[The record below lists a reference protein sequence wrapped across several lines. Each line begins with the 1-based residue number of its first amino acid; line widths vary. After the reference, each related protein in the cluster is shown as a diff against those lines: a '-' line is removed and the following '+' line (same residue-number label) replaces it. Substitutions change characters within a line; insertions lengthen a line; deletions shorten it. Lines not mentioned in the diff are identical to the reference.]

1 MLPPRRCR
9 PSGQTVHDVRAT
21 RPRCAVPEELVPGE
35 RILFVDDEEQIRK
48 LLSTWL
54 ARHGY
59 DVSVANDG
67 WEALKAI
74 RAKAPELLIT
84 DVNMPNMNG
93 LELTRRMRADHRTAR
108 IPVIMLSARKQA
120 DDVLTGYAEGADEY
134 VPKPVEMAVLEAKI
148 EVLIKRFRTTKG
160 DAVAKRGGNVILF
173 VHGKGGVGCT
183 TLAVN
188 AAVAL
193 AATTIYRVT
202 LLDLNLEF
210 GNAPMLMN
218 LNSAHT
224 LADLAE
230 NAHEQLDETTFASYL
245 EQDRSGVRVLAGC
258 DLPERAEL
266 VSVPAVQQAVD
277 HLQKQSDYVVVD
289 APASFSQHVLSVL
302 DVADAAV
309 IVTAAHLP
317 SLKATKQ
324 ALEVLEKLSFPQER
338 TVLVVNRTSA
348 SGVEMDHVSRFF
360 NRKPDIVVPY
370 TEACDDAADRGRPLA
385 VLHPDSAA
393 SKMIRDLAA
402 RIAVAAPAGR

>member
-1 MLPPRRCR
+1 M
-9 PSGQTVHDVRAT
+9 A
-21 RPRCAVPEELVPGE
+21 GE
-35 RILFVDDEEQIRK
+35 RVLFVDDEEQIRK

-59 DVSVANDG
+59 EVTVANDG

-74 RAKAPELLIT
+74 RAKAPDLVIT

-134 VPKPVEMAVLEAKI
+134 IPKPVEMAVLAAKV
-148 EVLIKRFRTTKG
+148 EVLIRRFATTRG
-160 DAVAKRGGNVILF
+160 EAVAKRGGNVVLF

-218 LNSAHT
+218 LTSSRT

-230 NAHEQLDETTFASYL
+230 NAHEQLDEGTFLTYL

-258 DLPERAEL
+258 DVPERAEL
-266 VSVPAVQQAVD
+266 VTVPAAQQAID
-277 HLQKQSDYVVVD
+277 HLQKQSDYVVID
-289 APASFSQHVLSVL
+289 APASFSQLVLAAL

-324 ALEVLEKLSFPQER
+324 ALEVLDKLSYPVER

-348 SGVEMDHVSRFF
+348 AGVEMDHVARFF

-370 TEACDDAADRGRPLA
+370 TEACDDAADRGRPLTI
-385 VLHPDSAA
+385 LHPDSAA
-393 SKMIRDLAA
+393 SKVIRDLAA
-402 RIAVAAPAGR
+402 RIAVATPAGR

>member
-1 MLPPRRCR
+1 
-9 PSGQTVHDVRAT
+9 VA
-21 RPRCAVPEELVPGE
+21 GE

-54 ARHGY
+54 TRQGY
-59 DVSVANDG
+59 EVTLANDG
-67 WEALKAI
+67 WEALKAL
-74 RAKAPELLIT
+74 RANAPDLMIT

-93 LELTRRMRADHRTAR
+93 LELTRRLRADHRTAR

-134 VPKPVEMAVLEAKI
+134 VPKPVEMAVLGAKV
-148 EVLIKRFRTTKG
+148 EVLIRRFAKTKG
-160 DAVAKRGGNVILF
+160 EAVVKRGGNVVLF
-173 VHGKGGVGCT
+173 VRGKGGVGCT

-210 GNAPMLMN
+210 GNAPMLMD
-218 LNSAHT
+218 LRSGRT

-230 NAHEQLDETTFASYL
+230 NAHEQLDEATFGTYL

-258 DLPERAEL
+258 DVPERAEL
-266 VSVPAVQQAVD
+266 VTVPAVQQAID
-277 HLQKQSDYVVVD
+277 HLQKQSDYVVID
-289 APASFSQHVLSVL
+289 APASFSQQVLAAL

-324 ALEVLEKLSFPQER
+324 ALDVLEKLSYPKER

-348 SGVEMDHVSRFF
+348 AGVEMDHIARFF

-370 TEACDDAADRGRPLA
+370 TEACNDAADRGRPLTI
-385 VLHPDSAA
+385 LHPESAA
-393 SKMIRDLAA
+393 SKVIRDLAA
-402 RIAVAAPAGR
+402 RIAVTAPAGR

>member
-1 MLPPRRCR
+1 
-9 PSGQTVHDVRAT
+9 VA
-21 RPRCAVPEELVPGE
+21 GE
-35 RILFVDDEEQIRK
+35 RVLFVDDEEQIRK

-54 ARHGY
+54 TRHGY
-59 DVSVANDG
+59 EVTVANDG
-67 WEALKAI
+67 WEALKAV
-74 RAKAPELLIT
+74 RTKAPDLVIT

-93 LELTRRMRADHRTAR
+93 LELTRRLRADHRTAR

-134 VPKPVEMAVLEAKI
+134 IPKPVEMAVLAAKV
-148 EVLIKRFRTTKG
+148 EVLIRRFATTRG
-160 DAVAKRGGNVILF
+160 EAVAKRGGNVVLF

-188 AAVAL
+188 SAVAL

-218 LNSAHT
+218 LTLGRT

-230 NAHEQLDETTFASYL
+230 NAHEQLDEATFLTYL

-258 DLPERAEL
+258 DVPERAEL
-266 VSVPAVQQAVD
+266 VTVPAVQQAID
-277 HLQKQSDYVVVD
+277 HLQKQSDYVVID
-289 APASFSQHVLSVL
+289 APASFSQQVLAAL

-309 IVTAAHLP
+309 IVTSAHLP

-324 ALEVLEKLSFPQER
+324 ALEVLEKLSYPQER

-348 SGVEMDHVSRFF
+348 AGVEMDHVARFF

-370 TEACDDAADRGRPLA
+370 TQACDDAADRGRPLT

-393 SKMIRDLAA
+393 SKVIRDLAA

>member
-1 MLPPRRCR
+1 
-9 PSGQTVHDVRAT
+9 VA
-21 RPRCAVPEELVPGE
+21 GE

-54 ARHGY
+54 ARNGY
-59 DVSVANDG
+59 EVTVAKDG
-67 WEALKAI
+67 LEALKSI
-74 RAKAPELLIT
+74 RAKAPDLVIT

-134 VPKPVEMAVLEAKI
+134 VPKPVEMSVLAAKI
-148 EVLIKRFRTTKG
+148 EVLIRRFRTTKSET
-160 DAVAKRGGNVILF
+160 AVKRGGNVILF
-173 VHGKGGVGCT
+173 LHGKGGVGCT

-188 AAVAL
+188 AAIAL

-218 LNSAHT
+218 LTPART

-230 NAHEQLDETTFASYL
+230 EAHEQLDEATFGRYL

-258 DLPERAEL
+258 NVPERAEL
-266 VSVPAVQQAVD
+266 VTVPAVQQAID
-277 HLQKQSDYVVVD
+277 LLQMQSDYVLVD
-289 APASFSQHVLSVL
+289 APASFSQQVLAAL

-309 IVTAAHLP
+309 VITAAHLP
-317 SLKATKQ
+317 SLKATKET
-324 ALEVLEKLSFPQER
+324 LDVLEKLSFPKER

-348 SGVEMDHVSRFF
+348 SGVEMDHVARFF
-360 NRKPDIVVPY
+360 NLKPDIIVPY

-393 SKMIRDLAA
+393 TKVIRDLAA
-402 RIAVAAPAGR
+402 RIAVTAPAGR

>member
-1 MLPPRRCR
+1 
-9 PSGQTVHDVRAT
+9 VA
-21 RPRCAVPEELVPGE
+21 GE
-35 RILFVDDEEQIRK
+35 RVLFVDDEEQIRK

-54 ARHGY
+54 TRHGY
-59 DVSVANDG
+59 EVTVANDG
-67 WEALKAI
+67 WEALKSV
-74 RAKAPELLIT
+74 RTKAPDLVIT

-93 LELTRRMRADHRTAR
+93 LELTRRLRADHRTAR

-120 DDVLTGYAEGADEY
+120 DDVLYGYAEGADEY
-134 VPKPVEMAVLEAKI
+134 IPKPVEMAVLAAKV
-148 EVLIKRFRTTKG
+148 EVLIRRFAATRG
-160 DAVAKRGGNVILF
+160 EAVGKRGGNVVLF

-188 AAVAL
+188 SAVAL

-218 LNSAHT
+218 LTSSRT

-230 NAHEQLDETTFASYL
+230 NAHEQLDEATFGTYL
-245 EQDRSGVRVLAGC
+245 EQDRSGVRVLAGS
-258 DLPERAEL
+258 DVPERAEL
-266 VSVPAVQQAVD
+266 VTVPAVQQAID
-277 HLQKQSDYVVVD
+277 YLQKQSDYVVID
-289 APASFSQHVLSVL
+289 APASFSQQVLAAL

-309 IVTAAHLP
+309 IVTSAHLP
-317 SLKATKQ
+317 SLRATKQ
-324 ALEVLEKLSFPQER
+324 ALEVLQKLSYPLER

-348 SGVEMDHVSRFF
+348 AGVEMDHVARFF

-370 TEACDDAADRGRPLA
+370 TEACDDAADRGRPLTL
-385 VLHPDSAA
+385 LHPDSAA
-393 SKMIRDLAA
+393 SKVIRDLAA

>member
-1 MLPPRRCR
+1 M
-9 PSGQTVHDVRAT
+9 A
-21 RPRCAVPEELVPGE
+21 GE
-35 RILFVDDEEQIRK
+35 RVLFVDDEEQIRK

-54 ARHGY
+54 TRHGY
-59 DVSVANDG
+59 EVTVANDG
-67 WEALKAI
+67 WEALKAV
-74 RAKAPELLIT
+74 RAKAPDLVIT

-93 LELTRRMRADHRTAR
+93 LELTRRLRADHRTAR

-134 VPKPVEMAVLEAKI
+134 VPKPVEMAVLAAKV
-148 EVLIKRFRTTKG
+148 EVLIRRFATRRG
-160 DAVAKRGGNVILF
+160 EAVAKRGGNVVMF

-188 AAVAL
+188 SAVAL

-218 LNSAHT
+218 LTSERT

-230 NAHEQLDETTFASYL
+230 NAHEQLDEATFGTYL

-258 DLPERAEL
+258 DVPERAEL
-266 VSVPAVQQAVD
+266 VTVPAVQQAID
-277 HLQKQSDYVVVD
+277 QLQKQSDYVVID
-289 APASFSQHVLSVL
+289 APASFSQQVLAAL

-309 IVTAAHLP
+309 IVTSAHLP

-324 ALEVLEKLSFPQER
+324 AIEVLEKLSYPVER

-348 SGVEMDHVSRFF
+348 AGVEMDHVARFF

-370 TEACDDAADRGRPLA
+370 TEASTDAADRGRPLT

-393 SKMIRDLAA
+393 SKVIRDLAA

>member
-1 MLPPRRCR
+1 MHHGGAARPP
-9 PSGQTVHDVRAT
+9 
-21 RPRCAVPEELVPGE
+21 CAPPEELVAGE

-54 ARHGY
+54 TRHGY
-59 DVSVANDG
+59 EVTVANDG

-74 RAKAPELLIT
+74 RTKAPDLVIT

-134 VPKPVEMAVLEAKI
+134 IPKPVEMAVLAAKV
-148 EVLIKRFRTTKG
+148 EVLIRRFATTRG
-160 DAVAKRGGNVILF
+160 EAVAKRGGNVVLF
-173 VHGKGGVGCT
+173 IHGKGGVGCT

-218 LNSAHT
+218 LTSSRT

-230 NAHEQLDETTFASYL
+230 NAHEQLDEATFLTYL
-245 EQDRSGVRVLAGC
+245 EQDRSGVRVLAGS
-258 DLPERAEL
+258 DVPERAEL
-266 VSVPAVQQAVD
+266 VTVPAVQQAID
-277 HLQKQSDYVVVD
+277 HLQKQSDYVVID
-289 APASFSQHVLSVL
+289 APASFSQQVLAAL

-309 IVTAAHLP
+309 IVTSAHLP

-324 ALEVLEKLSFPQER
+324 AIEVLEKLSYPVER

-348 SGVEMDHVSRFF
+348 AGVEMDHVARFF

-370 TEACDDAADRGRPLA
+370 TEACDDAADRGRPLT

-393 SKMIRDLAA
+393 SKVIRDLAA
-402 RIAVAAPAGR
+402 RIAVAAPSGR

>member
-1 MLPPRRCR
+1 M
-9 PSGQTVHDVRAT
+9 
-21 RPRCAVPEELVPGE
+21 PGE
-35 RILFVDDEEQIRK
+35 RVLFVDDEEQIRK

-59 DVSVANDG
+59 EVTVANDG

-74 RAKAPELLIT
+74 RAKAPDLVIT

-134 VPKPVEMAVLEAKI
+134 IPKPVEMAVLAAKV
-148 EVLIKRFRTTKG
+148 EVLIRRFATTRG
-160 DAVAKRGGNVILF
+160 EAVAKRGGNVVLF

-218 LNSAHT
+218 LTSSRT

-230 NAHEQLDETTFASYL
+230 NAHEQLDEGTFLTYL

-258 DLPERAEL
+258 DVPERAEL
-266 VSVPAVQQAVD
+266 VTVPAAQQAID
-277 HLQKQSDYVVVD
+277 HLQKQSDYVVID
-289 APASFSQHVLSVL
+289 APASFSQLVLAAL

-324 ALEVLEKLSFPQER
+324 ALEVLDKLSYPVER

-348 SGVEMDHVSRFF
+348 AGVEMDHVARFF

-370 TEACDDAADRGRPLA
+370 TEACDDAADRGRPLTI
-385 VLHPDSAA
+385 LHPDSAA
-393 SKMIRDLAA
+393 SKVIRDLAA
-402 RIAVAAPAGR
+402 RIAVATPAGR

>member
-1 MLPPRRCR
+1 M
-9 PSGQTVHDVRAT
+9 A
-21 RPRCAVPEELVPGE
+21 GE

-59 DVSVANDG
+59 EVTVANDG
-67 WEALKAI
+67 WEALKAV
-74 RAKAPELLIT
+74 RTKPPDLVIT

-93 LELTRRMRADHRTAR
+93 LELTRRLRADHRTAR

-120 DDVLTGYAEGADEY
+120 DDVLSGYAEGADEY
-134 VPKPVEMAVLEAKI
+134 IPKPVEMAVLAAKV
-148 EVLIKRFRTTKG
+148 EVLIRRFAATRG
-160 DAVAKRGGNVILF
+160 EAGAKRGGNVVLF
-173 VHGKGGVGCT
+173 IHGKGGVGCT

-218 LNSAHT
+218 LTYTHT

-230 NAHEQLDETTFASYL
+230 NAHEDLDEATFQTYL

-258 DLPERAEL
+258 DVPERAEL
-266 VSVPAVQQAVD
+266 VTVPAVQQAID
-277 HLQKQSDYVVVD
+277 HLQKQSDYVLVD
-289 APASFSQHVLSVL
+289 APASFSQQVLAAL

-309 IVTAAHLP
+309 IVTSAHLA

-324 ALEVLEKLSFPQER
+324 VLEVLTKLSYPLER

-348 SGVEMDHVSRFF
+348 AGVEMDHVARFF

-370 TEACDDAADRGRPLA
+370 TEAADDAADRGRPLT
-385 VLHPDSAA
+385 VLHPDSAG
-393 SKMIRDLAA
+393 SKVIRDLAA
-402 RIAVAAPAGR
+402 RIAVAAPSGR

>member
-1 MLPPRRCR
+1 
-9 PSGQTVHDVRAT
+9 VA
-21 RPRCAVPEELVPGE
+21 GE

-54 ARHGY
+54 TRHGY
-59 DVSVANDG
+59 DVTVANDG
-67 WEALKAI
+67 WEALKSI
-74 RAKAPELLIT
+74 RAKAPDLVIT

-108 IPVIMLSARKQA
+108 IPVVMLSARKQA
-120 DDVLTGYAEGADEY
+120 DDVLSGYAEGADEY

-148 EVLIKRFRTTKG
+148 EVLIRRFRTTHG
-160 DAVAKRGGNVILF
+160 EAAVKRGGNVILF

-218 LNSAHT
+218 LTSPRT

-230 NAHEQLDETTFASYL
+230 NAHEQLDDTTFGTYL

-266 VSVPAVQQAVD
+266 VTVPAVQQAID
-277 HLQKQSDYVVVD
+277 HLQKQSDFIVID
-289 APASFSQHVLSVL
+289 APASFSQLVLAAL

-317 SLKATKQ
+317 SLRATKQ
-324 ALEVLEKLSFPQER
+324 ALEVLEKLSYPQER
-338 TVLVVNRTSA
+338 TVLVVNRTSPA
-348 SGVEMDHVSRFF
+348 GVEMDHVARFF

-370 TEACDDAADRGRPLA
+370 TQACDDAADRGRPLA

-393 SKMIRDLAA
+393 AKVIRDLAA

>member
-1 MLPPRRCR
+1 
-9 PSGQTVHDVRAT
+9 
-21 RPRCAVPEELVPGE
+21 
-35 RILFVDDEEQIRK
+35 
-48 LLSTWL
+48 
-54 ARHGY
+54 
-59 DVSVANDG
+59 
-67 WEALKAI
+67 
-74 RAKAPELLIT
+74 
-84 DVNMPNMNG
+84 
-93 LELTRRMRADHRTAR
+93 MRADHRTAR

-120 DDVLTGYAEGADEY
+120 DDVLSGYAEGADEY

-160 DAVAKRGGNVILF
+160 GEAVAKRGGNVVLF
-173 VHGKGGVGCT
+173 LHAKGGVGCT

-218 LNSAHT
+218 LTSPRT

-230 NAHEQLDETTFASYL
+230 NAHEQLDETAFASYL

-266 VSVPAVQQAVD
+266 VTVPAVQQAVD
-277 HLQKQSDYVVVD
+277 LLQKQSDYVVVD
-289 APASFSQHVLSVL
+289 APASFSQHVLAVL
-302 DVADAAV
+302 DSTDAVV

-324 ALEVLEKLSFPQER
+324 ALEVLEKLSFPLER
-338 TVLVVNRTSA
+338 TVLVVSRTSA
-348 SGVEMDHVSRFF
+348 AGVEMDHVARFF
-360 NRKPDIVVPY
+360 NRKPDVVVPH
-370 TEACDDAADRGRPLA
+370 TEAADDAADRGRPLT

-393 SKMIRDLAA
+393 SKVVRDLAA

>member
-1 MLPPRRCR
+1 M
-9 PSGQTVHDVRAT
+9 A
-21 RPRCAVPEELVPGE
+21 GE
-35 RILFVDDEEQIRK
+35 RVLFVDDEEQIRK

-59 DVSVANDG
+59 EVTVANDG

-74 RAKAPELLIT
+74 RAKAPDLVIT

-134 VPKPVEMAVLEAKI
+134 IPKPVEMAVLAAKV
-148 EVLIKRFRTTKG
+148 EVLIRRFATTRG
-160 DAVAKRGGNVILF
+160 EAVAKRGGNVVLF

-218 LNSAHT
+218 LTSSRT

-230 NAHEQLDETTFASYL
+230 NAHEQLDEGTFLTYL

-258 DLPERAEL
+258 DVPERAEL
-266 VSVPAVQQAVD
+266 VTVPAAQQAID

-289 APASFSQHVLSVL
+289 APASFSQLVLAAL

-324 ALEVLEKLSFPQER
+324 ALEVLDKLSYPVER

-348 SGVEMDHVSRFF
+348 AGVEMDHVARFF

-370 TEACDDAADRGRPLA
+370 TEACDDAADRGRPLTI
-385 VLHPDSAA
+385 LHPDSAA
-393 SKMIRDLAA
+393 SKVIRDLAA
-402 RIAVAAPAGR
+402 RIAVTAPAGR

>member
-1 MLPPRRCR
+1 M
-9 PSGQTVHDVRAT
+9 A
-21 RPRCAVPEELVPGE
+21 GE
-35 RILFVDDEEQIRK
+35 RVLFVDDEEQIRK

-59 DVSVANDG
+59 EVTVANDG

-74 RAKAPELLIT
+74 RAKAPDLVIT

-134 VPKPVEMAVLEAKI
+134 IPKPVEMAVLAAKV
-148 EVLIKRFRTTKG
+148 EVLIRRFATTRG
-160 DAVAKRGGNVILF
+160 EAVAKRGGNVVLF

-218 LNSAHT
+218 LTSSRT

-230 NAHEQLDETTFASYL
+230 NAHEQLDEGTFLTYL

-258 DLPERAEL
+258 DVPERAEL
-266 VSVPAVQQAVD
+266 VTVPAAQQAID
-277 HLQKQSDYVVVD
+277 HLQKQSDYVVID
-289 APASFSQHVLSVL
+289 APASFSQLVLAAL

-324 ALEVLEKLSFPQER
+324 ALEVLDKLSYPVER

-348 SGVEMDHVSRFF
+348 AGVEMDHVARFF

-370 TEACDDAADRGRPLA
+370 TEACDDAADRGRPLTI
-385 VLHPDSAA
+385 LHPDSAA
-393 SKMIRDLAA
+393 SKVIRDLAA

>member
-1 MLPPRRCR
+1 M
-9 PSGQTVHDVRAT
+9 A
-21 RPRCAVPEELVPGE
+21 GE
-35 RILFVDDEEQIRK
+35 RVLFVDDEEQIRK

-54 ARHGY
+54 TRHGY
-59 DVSVANDG
+59 EVTVANDG

-74 RAKAPELLIT
+74 RSKAPDLVIT

-93 LELTRRMRADHRTAR
+93 LELTRRLRADHRTAR

-134 VPKPVEMAVLEAKI
+134 IPKPVEMAVLAAKV
-148 EVLIKRFRTTKG
+148 EVLIRRFATTRG
-160 DAVAKRGGNVILF
+160 EAVAKRGGNVVLF

-188 AAVAL
+188 SAVAL

-210 GNAPMLMN
+210 GNAGMLMN
-218 LNSAHT
+218 LTSSRT

-230 NAHEQLDETTFASYL
+230 NAHEQLDETTFGTYL

-258 DLPERAEL
+258 DVPERAEL
-266 VSVPAVQQAVD
+266 VTVPAVQQAID
-277 HLQKQSDYVVVD
+277 HLQKQSDYVIVD
-289 APASFSQHVLSVL
+289 APASFSQQVLAAM

-309 IVTAAHLP
+309 IVTSAHLP

-324 ALEVLEKLSFPQER
+324 ALEVLEKLSFPRER

-348 SGVEMDHVSRFF
+348 AGVEMDHVARFF
-360 NRKPDIVVPY
+360 NRKPEIVVPY
-370 TEACDDAADRGRPLA
+370 TEACDDAADRGRPLTI
-385 VLHPDSAA
+385 LHPDSAA
-393 SKMIRDLAA
+393 SKAIRDLAA
-402 RIAVAAPAGR
+402 RIAVAAPGGR

>member
-1 MLPPRRCR
+1 M
-9 PSGQTVHDVRAT
+9 
-21 RPRCAVPEELVPGE
+21 PGE
-35 RILFVDDEEQIRK
+35 RVLFVDDEEQIRK

-59 DVSVANDG
+59 EVTVANDG

-74 RAKAPELLIT
+74 RAKAPDLVIT

-93 LELTRRMRADHRTAR
+93 LELTRRMRTDHRTAR

-120 DDVLTGYAEGADEY
+120 DDVLSGYAEGADEY
-134 VPKPVEMAVLEAKI
+134 IPKPVEMAVLAAKV
-148 EVLIKRFRTTKG
+148 EVLIRRFAATRG
-160 DAVAKRGGNVILF
+160 EAVARRGGNVVLF
-173 VHGKGGVGCT
+173 IHGKGGVGCT

-218 LNSAHT
+218 LNASRT

-230 NAHEQLDETTFASYL
+230 NAHEALDEATFATYL

-258 DLPERAEL
+258 DVPERAEL
-266 VSVPAVQQAVD
+266 VTVPAVQQAID
-277 HLQKQSDYVVVD
+277 HLQKQSDYVVID
-289 APASFSQHVLSVL
+289 APASFSQQVLAAL

-317 SLKATKQ
+317 ALKASKQ
-324 ALEVLEKLSFPQER
+324 ALEVLGKLSYPVER

-348 SGVEMDHVSRFF
+348 AGVEMDHVARFF
-360 NRKPDIVVPY
+360 NRRPDIVVPY
-370 TEACDDAADRGRPLA
+370 TEACDDAADRGRPLT
-385 VLHPDSAA
+385 VLHPDAAA
-393 SKMIRDLAA
+393 SKVIRDLAA

>member
-1 MLPPRRCR
+1 
-9 PSGQTVHDVRAT
+9 VAN
-21 RPRCAVPEELVPGE
+21 E

-54 ARHGY
+54 TRHGY
-59 DVSVANDG
+59 EVTVANDG

-74 RAKAPELLIT
+74 RTKAPDLVIT

-93 LELTRRMRADHRTAR
+93 LELTRRLRADHRTAR

-134 VPKPVEMAVLEAKI
+134 IPKPVEMAVLAAKV
-148 EVLIKRFRTTKG
+148 EVLLRRFATTG
-160 DAVAKRGGNVILF
+160 GQALVRRGGNVVLF
-173 VHGKGGVGCT
+173 IHGKGGVGCT

-188 AAVAL
+188 SAVAL

-218 LNSAHT
+218 LSSGRT

-230 NAHEQLDETTFASYL
+230 NAHEALDEATFLTYL

-258 DLPERAEL
+258 DVPERAEL
-266 VSVPAVQQAVD
+266 VTVPAVQQAID
-277 HLQKQSDYVVVD
+277 HLQKQSDYVVID
-289 APASFSQHVLSVL
+289 APASFSQQVLAAL

-317 SLKATKQ
+317 ALRATKQ
-324 ALEVLEKLSFPQER
+324 ALEVLGKLSFPVER

-348 SGVEMDHVSRFF
+348 AGVEMDHVARFF

-370 TEACDDAADRGRPLA
+370 TEACDDAADRGRPLTI
-385 VLHPDSAA
+385 LHPDSAA
-393 SKMIRDLAA
+393 SKVIRDLAA

>member
-1 MLPPRRCR
+1 M
-9 PSGQTVHDVRAT
+9 AN
-21 RPRCAVPEELVPGE
+21 E

-54 ARHGY
+54 TRHGY
-59 DVSVANDG
+59 EVTVANDG

-74 RAKAPELLIT
+74 RTKAPDLVIT

-93 LELTRRMRADHRTAR
+93 LELTRRLRADHRTAR

-134 VPKPVEMAVLEAKI
+134 IPKPVEMAVLAAKV
-148 EVLIKRFRTTKG
+148 EVLIRRFATTRG
-160 DAVAKRGGNVILF
+160 EAVAKRGGNVVLF
-173 VHGKGGVGCT
+173 IHGKGGVGCT

-218 LNSAHT
+218 MTSSRT

-230 NAHEQLDETTFASYL
+230 NAHEQLDEATFLTYL

-258 DLPERAEL
+258 DVPERAEL
-266 VSVPAVQQAVD
+266 VTVPAVQQAID
-277 HLQKQSDYVVVD
+277 HLQKQSDYVVID
-289 APASFSQHVLSVL
+289 APASFSQQVLAAL

-317 SLKATKQ
+317 ALKATKQ
-324 ALEVLEKLSFPQER
+324 ALEVLGKLSFPVER

-348 SGVEMDHVSRFF
+348 AGVEMDHVARFF

-370 TEACDDAADRGRPLA
+370 TEACDDAADRGRPLTI
-385 VLHPDSAA
+385 LHPDSAA
-393 SKMIRDLAA
+393 SKVIRDLAA

>member
-1 MLPPRRCR
+1 M
-9 PSGQTVHDVRAT
+9 A
-21 RPRCAVPEELVPGE
+21 GE

-59 DVSVANDG
+59 EVTVANDG

-74 RAKAPELLIT
+74 RTKAPDLVIT

-93 LELTRRMRADHRTAR
+93 LELTRRLRADHRTAR

-120 DDVLTGYAEGADEY
+120 NDVLTGYAEGADEY
-134 VPKPVEMAVLEAKI
+134 IPKPVEMAVLAAKV
-148 EVLIKRFRTTKG
+148 EVLIRRFATTRG
-160 DAVAKRGGNVILF
+160 EAVAKRGGNVVVFI
-173 VHGKGGVGCT
+173 HGKGGVGCT

-188 AAVAL
+188 SAVAL

-218 LNSAHT
+218 LTSSRT

-230 NAHEQLDETTFASYL
+230 NAHEQLDEATFATYL
-245 EQDRSGVRVLAGC
+245 ETDRSGVRVLAGC
-258 DLPERAEL
+258 DVPERAEL
-266 VSVPAVQQAVD
+266 VTVPAVQQAID
-277 HLQKQSDYVVVD
+277 HLQKQSDYVLID
-289 APASFSQHVLSVL
+289 APASFSQQVLAAL

-309 IVTAAHLP
+309 IVTSAHLP
-317 SLKATKQ
+317 SLHATKQ
-324 ALEVLEKLSFPQER
+324 ALEVLDKLSYPKER

-348 SGVEMDHVSRFF
+348 AGVEMDHVARFF
-360 NRKPDIVVPY
+360 NRKPDIVVSY
-370 TEACDDAADRGRPLA
+370 TEACDDAADRGRPLTI
-385 VLHPDSAA
+385 LHPDSAA
-393 SKMIRDLAA
+393 SKAIRDLAA

>member
-1 MLPPRRCR
+1 L
-9 PSGQTVHDVRAT
+9 A
-21 RPRCAVPEELVPGE
+21 GE

-59 DVSVANDG
+59 EVTVANDG

-74 RAKAPELLIT
+74 RTKAPDLLIT

-93 LELTRRMRADHRTAR
+93 LELTRRLRSDHRTAR
-108 IPVIMLSARKQA
+108 IPVIMLSARKRA

-134 VPKPVEMAVLEAKI
+134 IPKPVEMAVLAAKV
-148 EVLIKRFRTTKG
+148 EVLIRRFAATRG
-160 DAVAKRGGNVILF
+160 GAVAKRGGNVVLF

-193 AATTIYRVT
+193 AATTIYRVS

-218 LNSAHT
+218 LTSART

-230 NAHEQLDETTFASYL
+230 DAHEQLDETTFATYL
-245 EQDRSGVRVLAGC
+245 EQDRTGVRVLAGS
-258 DLPERAEL
+258 DVPERAEL
-266 VSVPAVQQAVD
+266 VTVPAVQLAID
-277 HLQKQSDYVVVD
+277 HLQKQSDYVVID
-289 APASFSQHVLSVL
+289 APASFSQQVLAAL

-324 ALEVLEKLSFPQER
+324 ALEVLEKLSYPTER
-338 TVLVVNRTSA
+338 TVLVVNRTSSA
-348 SGVEMDHVSRFF
+348 GVEMDHVARFF

-370 TEACDDAADRGRPLA
+370 TEACDDAADRGRPLT

-393 SKMIRDLAA
+393 SKAIRDLAA

>member
-1 MLPPRRCR
+1 
-9 PSGQTVHDVRAT
+9 VA
-21 RPRCAVPEELVPGE
+21 GE
-35 RILFVDDEEQIRK
+35 RVLFVDDEEQIRK

-59 DVSVANDG
+59 EVTVATDG

-74 RAKAPELLIT
+74 RAKAPDLVIT

-93 LELTRRMRADHRTAR
+93 LELTRRIRADHRTAR

-134 VPKPVEMAVLEAKI
+134 IPKPVEMAVLAAKV
-148 EVLIKRFRTTKG
+148 EVLIRRFRTTG
-160 DAVAKRGGNVILF
+160 GETAAKRGGNVILF
-173 VHGKGGVGCT
+173 LHGKGGVGCT

-210 GNAPMLMN
+210 GNAPMLMD
-218 LNSAHT
+218 LTPKRT

-230 NAHEQLDETTFASYL
+230 NAHEALDDATFDTYL

-258 DLPERAEL
+258 DTPERAEL
-266 VSVPAVQQAVD
+266 VTVPAVQQAVD
-277 HLQKQSDYVVVD
+277 HLQKQSDYVLVD
-289 APASFSQHVLSVL
+289 APANFSQQVLAAL
-302 DVADAAV
+302 DVADAV
-309 IVTAAHLP
+309 VVVTAAHLP

-324 ALEVLEKLSFPQER
+324 ALEVLEKLSYPQER
-338 TVLVVNRTSA
+338 SVVVVNRTSA
-348 SGVEMDHVSRFF
+348 AGVEMDHVARFF

-370 TEACDDAADRGRPLA
+370 TQACDDAADRGRPLA
-385 VLHPDSAA
+385 LLYPDSAA
-393 SKMIRDLAA
+393 SKVIRDLAA
-402 RIAVAAPAGR
+402 RIAVAAPSGR

>member
-1 MLPPRRCR
+1 
-9 PSGQTVHDVRAT
+9 VA
-21 RPRCAVPEELVPGE
+21 GE
-35 RILFVDDEEQIRK
+35 RVLFVDDEAQIRK

-54 ARHGY
+54 TRHGY
-59 DVSVANDG
+59 EVTVANDG
-67 WEALKAI
+67 WEALKAVRT
-74 RAKAPELLIT
+74 RAPDLVIT

-93 LELTRRMRADHRTAR
+93 LELTRRLRADHRTAR

-134 VPKPVEMAVLEAKI
+134 IPKPVEMAVLAAKV
-148 EVLIKRFRTTKG
+148 EVLIRRFATTRG
-160 DAVAKRGGNVILF
+160 EAVAKRGGNVVLF

-188 AAVAL
+188 SAVAL

-218 LNSAHT
+218 LTSGRT

-230 NAHEQLDETTFASYL
+230 NAHEQLDEATFGTYL
-245 EQDRSGVRVLAGC
+245 DQDRSGVRVLAGC
-258 DLPERAEL
+258 DVPERAEL
-266 VSVPAVQQAVD
+266 VTVPAVQQAID
-277 HLQKQSDYVVVD
+277 HLQKQSDYVVID
-289 APASFSQHVLSVL
+289 APASFSQQVLAGL

-309 IVTAAHLP
+309 IVTSAHLP

-324 ALEVLEKLSFPQER
+324 ALEVLEKLSYPVER

-348 SGVEMDHVSRFF
+348 AGVEMDHVARFF

-370 TEACDDAADRGRPLA
+370 TEACDDAADRGRPLT

-393 SKMIRDLAA
+393 SKVIRDLAA

>member
-1 MLPPRRCR
+1 M
-9 PSGQTVHDVRAT
+9 
-21 RPRCAVPEELVPGE
+21 PGE

-54 ARHGY
+54 TRHGY

-74 RAKAPELLIT
+74 RAKAPDLVIT

-120 DDVLTGYAEGADEY
+120 DDVLSGYAEGADEY

-160 DAVAKRGGNVILF
+160 GEAVAKRGGNVVLF
-173 VHGKGGVGCT
+173 LHAKGGVGCT

-218 LNSAHT
+218 LTSPRT

-230 NAHEQLDETTFASYL
+230 NAHEQLDETAFASYL

-266 VSVPAVQQAVD
+266 VTVPAVQQAVD
-277 HLQKQSDYVVVD
+277 LLQKQSDYVVVD
-289 APASFSQHVLSVL
+289 APASFSQHVLAVL
-302 DVADAAV
+302 DSTDAVV

-324 ALEVLEKLSFPQER
+324 ALEVLEKLSFPTER

-348 SGVEMDHVSRFF
+348 AGVEMDHVARFF
-360 NRKPDIVVPY
+360 NRKPDVVVPH
-370 TEACDDAADRGRPLA
+370 TEAADDAADRGRPLT

-393 SKMIRDLAA
+393 SKVVRDLAA

>member
-1 MLPPRRCR
+1 M
-9 PSGQTVHDVRAT
+9 A
-21 RPRCAVPEELVPGE
+21 GE
-35 RILFVDDEEQIRK
+35 RVLFVDDEAQIRK

-54 ARHGY
+54 TRHGY
-59 DVSVANDG
+59 EVSVANDG

-74 RAKAPELLIT
+74 RAKAPDLVIT

-93 LELTRRMRADHRTAR
+93 LELTRRLRGDHRTAR

-120 DDVLTGYAEGADEY
+120 DDVLSGYAEGADEY
-134 VPKPVEMAVLEAKI
+134 IPKPVEMAVLAAKV
-148 EVLIKRFRTTKG
+148 EVLIRRFRTTKG
-160 DAVAKRGGNVILF
+160 EAVAKRGGNVVLF

-193 AATTIYRVT
+193 AATTIYRVS

-218 LNSAHT
+218 LTSART

-230 NAHEQLDETTFASYL
+230 DAHEQLDEATFASYL
-245 EQDRSGVRVLAGC
+245 EQDRSGVRVLAGS
-258 DLPERAEL
+258 DVPERAEL
-266 VSVPAVQQAVD
+266 VTVPAVQQAID

-289 APASFSQHVLSVL
+289 APASFSQQVLAAM

-324 ALEVLEKLSFPQER
+324 ALEVLEKLSYPQER
-338 TVLVVNRTSA
+338 TVLVVNRTSSA
-348 SGVEMDHVSRFF
+348 GVEMDHVARFF

-370 TEACDDAADRGRPLA
+370 TEACNDAADRGRPLTL
-385 VLHPDSAA
+385 LHPDSAA

>member
-1 MLPPRRCR
+1 
-9 PSGQTVHDVRAT
+9 
-21 RPRCAVPEELVPGE
+21 VPGE

-54 ARHGY
+54 TRHGY

-74 RAKAPELLIT
+74 RAKAPDLVIT

-120 DDVLTGYAEGADEY
+120 DDVLSGYAEGADEY

-148 EVLIKRFRTTKG
+148 EVLVKRFRTTKG
-160 DAVAKRGGNVILF
+160 GEAVAKRGGNVVLF
-173 VHGKGGVGCT
+173 LHAKGGVGCT

-218 LNSAHT
+218 LTSPRT

-230 NAHEQLDETTFASYL
+230 NAHEQLDETAFASYL

-266 VSVPAVQQAVD
+266 VTVPAVQQAVD
-277 HLQKQSDYVVVD
+277 LLQKQSDYVVVD
-289 APASFSQHVLSVL
+289 APASFSQHVLAVL
-302 DVADAAV
+302 DSTDAVV

-324 ALEVLEKLSFPQER
+324 ALEVLEKLSFPTER

-348 SGVEMDHVSRFF
+348 AGVEMDHVARFF
-360 NRKPDIVVPY
+360 NRKPDVVVPH
-370 TEACDDAADRGRPLA
+370 TEAADDAADRGRPLT

-393 SKMIRDLAA
+393 SKVVRDLAA

>member
-1 MLPPRRCR
+1 M
-9 PSGQTVHDVRAT
+9 
-21 RPRCAVPEELVPGE
+21 PGE
-35 RILFVDDEEQIRK
+35 RVLFVDDEEQIRK

-54 ARHGY
+54 TRQGY
-59 DVSVANDG
+59 EVIVATDG

-74 RAKAPELLIT
+74 RAKAPDLVIT
-84 DVNMPNMNG
+84 DVNMPIMNG
-93 LELTRRMRADHRTAR
+93 LELTRRLRADHRTAR

-134 VPKPVEMAVLEAKI
+134 IPKPVEMAVLSAKV
-148 EVLIKRFRTTKG
+148 EVLIRRFRTTKG
-160 DAVAKRGGNVILF
+160 EAVAKRGGNVILF
-173 VHGKGGVGCT
+173 LHGKGGVGCT

-188 AAVAL
+188 SAVAL

-210 GNAPMLMN
+210 GNAPMLMD
-218 LNSAHT
+218 LQPART

-230 NAHEQLDETTFASYL
+230 EAHEQLDEATFGRYL

-258 DLPERAEL
+258 DVPERAEL
-266 VSVPAVQQAVD
+266 VTVPAVQQAID
-277 HLQKQSDYVVVD
+277 HLQGQSDYVVID
-289 APASFSQHVLSVL
+289 APATFSQQVLAAL
-302 DVADAAV
+302 DVSDAAV

-324 ALEVLEKLSFPQER
+324 TLEVLEKLSFPQER
-338 TVLVVNRTSA
+338 SVLVVNRTSA
-348 SGVEMDHVSRFF
+348 SGVELDHVARFF

-370 TEACDDAADRGRPLA
+370 TEASNDAADRGRPLT
-385 VLHPDSAA
+385 VLHPDSAT
-393 SKMIRDLAA
+393 SKTIRDLAA

>member
-1 MLPPRRCR
+1 M
-9 PSGQTVHDVRAT
+9 
-21 RPRCAVPEELVPGE
+21 PGE
-35 RILFVDDEEQIRK
+35 RVLFVDDEEQIRK

-54 ARHGY
+54 TRQGY
-59 DVSVANDG
+59 EVTVANDG
-67 WEALKAI
+67 WEALKAV
-74 RAKAPELLIT
+74 RAKAPDLVIT

-93 LELTRRMRADHRTAR
+93 LELTRRLRADHRTAR

-134 VPKPVEMAVLEAKI
+134 IPKPVEMAVLAAKV
-148 EVLIKRFRTTKG
+148 EVLIRRFATRQG
-160 DAVAKRGGNVILF
+160 EAVAKRGGNVVLF

-218 LNSAHT
+218 LTSGRT

-230 NAHEQLDETTFASYL
+230 NAHEALDEATFATYL
-245 EQDRSGVRVLAGC
+245 EQDRSGVRVLAGS

-266 VSVPAVQQAVD
+266 VTVPAVQQAID
-277 HLQKQSDYVVVD
+277 HLQKQSDYVVID
-289 APASFSQHVLSVL
+289 APASFSQQVLAAL

-309 IVTAAHLP
+309 IVTSAHLP
-317 SLKATKQ
+317 SMKATKQ
-324 ALEVLEKLSFPQER
+324 ALEVLEKLSYPKER

-348 SGVEMDHVSRFF
+348 AGVEMDHAARFF
-360 NRKPDIVVPY
+360 NRKPEIVVPY
-370 TEACDDAADRGRPLA
+370 TEACDDAADRGRPLIL
-385 VLHPDSAA
+385 VHPDSAA
-393 SKMIRDLAA
+393 SKVIRDLAA

>member
-1 MLPPRRCR
+1 
-9 PSGQTVHDVRAT
+9 
-21 RPRCAVPEELVPGE
+21 VPGE

-54 ARHGY
+54 TRHGY
-59 DVSVANDG
+59 EVSVANDG
-67 WEALKAI
+67 WEGLKAI
-74 RAKAPELLIT
+74 RAKAPDLVIT

-148 EVLIKRFRTTKG
+148 EVLIRRFRTTKG
-160 DAVAKRGGNVILF
+160 DATAKRGGNVIAFL
-173 VHGKGGVGCT
+173 HGKGGVGCT

-188 AAVAL
+188 SAVAL

-218 LNSAHT
+218 LQSART

-230 NAHEQLDETTFASYL
+230 NAHEQLDETTFGSYL
-245 EQDRSGVRVLAGC
+245 EQDRSGVRVLAGS

-266 VSVPAVQQAVD
+266 VTVAAVQQAVD

-289 APASFSQHVLSVL
+289 TPASFSQQVLAVL

-309 IVTAAHLP
+309 VVTAAHLP

-324 ALEVLEKLSFPQER
+324 ALDVLEKLSFPQER
-338 TVLVVNRTSA
+338 TVLVINRTSVA
-348 SGVEMDHVSRFF
+348 GVEMDHVARFF
-360 NRKPDIVVPY
+360 NRKPDIVIPY
-370 TEACDDAADRGRPLA
+370 TEASSDAADRGRPLT

-393 SKMIRDLAA
+393 SKVIRDLAA

>member
-1 MLPPRRCR
+1 M
-9 PSGQTVHDVRAT
+9 A
-21 RPRCAVPEELVPGE
+21 GE
-35 RILFVDDEEQIRK
+35 RILFVDDEAQIRK

-54 ARHGY
+54 TRHGY
-59 DVSVANDG
+59 EVSVANDG
-67 WEALKAI
+67 WEALKSI
-74 RAKAPELLIT
+74 RTNAPALVIT

-93 LELTRRMRADHRTAR
+93 LELTRRLRADHRTAR

-148 EVLIKRFRTTKG
+148 EVLIRRFRTTGG
-160 DAVAKRGGNVILF
+160 DAAVKRGGNVILF

-193 AATTIYRVT
+193 AATTMYRVT

-210 GNAPMLMN
+210 GTAPMLMN
-218 LNSAHT
+218 LTSTRT

-230 NAHEQLDETTFASYL
+230 DAHEQLDETTFGTYL
-245 EQDRSGVRVLAGC
+245 EQDRSGVRVLSGC
-258 DLPERAEL
+258 DVPERAEL
-266 VSVPAVQQAVD
+266 VTVPAVQQAID
-277 HLQKQSDYVVVD
+277 HLQKQSDYVVID
-289 APASFSQHVLSVL
+289 APASFSQQVLAAL
-302 DVADAAV
+302 DVADGVV

-324 ALEVLEKLSFPQER
+324 ALEVLQKLSFPQER

-348 SGVEMDHVSRFF
+348 SGVEMDHVARFF
-360 NRKPDIVVPY
+360 NRKPDIVVPH

-385 VLHPDSAA
+385 VLHPESAA
-393 SKMIRDLAA
+393 AKVIRDLAA